1 MKSNFPNTNCQNRNF
16 MTAEDESADRSLLGR
31 WGHPRE
37 IADAVVFLSGP
48 KSSFITGECLTVDGG
63 LLAKG
68 AWADNETPGLM
79 DQI

>member
-1 MKSNFPNTNCQNRNF
+1 MGLVAANGVLKSIDGLP
-16 MTAEDESADRSLLGR
+16 LGEFILYISR
-31 WGHPRE
+31 MGNST
-37 IADAVVFLSGP
+37 DAVVFLSGP